1 MTNIPPQSDA
11 QEISGIISRINQLGS
26 ATERMFSRLYT
37 GLTRKS
43 KRSAQ
48 SDNNDKQRNE
58 LQRKIEDATR
68 AYEQNKA
75 FANRLAER
83 AIEIDRL
90 SGILSAIDEG
100 IIMQDTEGRVVYM
113 NTSAKD
119 LLGTTKNFWST
130 ELGMLFDAYRDI
142 TRVSTEITP
151 LSEPTRVQVNNRI
164 VGAQIAAVANDKGE
178 RLGTMVVLRDVTQD
192 ALANRLKDHFVTAIS
207 HELKTPMT
215 VIKGMSEVLI
225 SSPEDAPPNR
235 RLLNTLSRNVDIL
248 DRMVVELLD
257 ISEMGADAFSIRNDT
272 IQLEPLVWSVIR
284 GMTPEMKEK
293 QLDATVMARNVS
305 QLQLIGD
312 DQRLRWA
319 LGHLVQNSTHYNEP
333 GGNVMIAI
341 GLDEVDDTKIVIDVI
356 DSGVGIAEKDLPHI
370 FERFYRGEPRTRSG
384 KLLDPRGLGQGLFV
398 ARTIAE
404 AHQGYLTVRSEAG
417 QGSCFTMVLPTEQQP
432 QA

>member
-1 MTNIPPQSDA
+1 MRNIPPPSDA

-43 KRSAQ
+43 KRSSQ
-48 SDNNDKQRNE
+48 TGNEEQRNE
-58 LQRKIEDATR
+58 LQRKIEEATR
-68 AYEQNKA
+68 VYEQNKA
-75 FANRLAER
+75 FANRLSER

-130 ELGMLFDAYRDI
+130 ELGMLFDAYRDV
-142 TRVSTEITP
+142 THVSTEITP

-164 VGAQIAAVANDKGE
+164 VGAQMAAVANEQGE
-178 RLGTMVVLRDVTQD
+178 RLGTMIVLRDITHD
-192 ALANRLKDHFVTAIS
+192 ALADRLKEHFVTAIS

-215 VIKGMSEVLI
+215 VIKGMSEVLL
-225 SSPEDAPPNR
+225 SSPTDAPPNR
-235 RLLNTLSRNVDIL
+235 RLLETLSRNVDIL

-257 ISEMGADAFSIRNDT
+257 ISEMGADAFSVRKDT
-272 IQLEPLVWSVIR
+272 IQIEPLVWSVIK
-284 GMTPEMKEK
+284 GMTPEIKK
-293 QLDATVMARNVS
+293 NQLDATVMARNVS
-305 QLQLIGD
+305 QLQIVGD
-312 DQRLRWA
+312 DQRIRWA
-319 LGHLVQNSTHYNEP
+319 LGHLIQNSTHYNEP
-333 GGNVMIAI
+333 GGNVMVAI
-341 GLDEVDDTKIVIDVI
+341 GLDEVDDSKVVIDVI

-370 FERFYRGEPRTRSG
+370 FERFYRGEPRTRNG

-404 AHQGYLTVRSEAG
+404 AHHGYLTVRSEAG
-417 QGSCFTMVLPTEQQP
+417 HGSCFTMVLPTEQETSS
-432 QA
+432 